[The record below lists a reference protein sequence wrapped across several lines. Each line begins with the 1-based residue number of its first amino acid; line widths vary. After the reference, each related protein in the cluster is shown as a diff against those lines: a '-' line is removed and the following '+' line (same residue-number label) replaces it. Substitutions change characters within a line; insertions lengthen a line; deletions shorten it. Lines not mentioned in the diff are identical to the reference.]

1 MYCWPVSPKACDLTP
16 PLIDTRGAAI
26 PSSVRKRQA
35 AVQYLQA
42 AGRSTD
48 RRERERLRLLAAK
61 LILPR

>member
-1 MYCWPVSPKACDLTP
+1 MYCWSISPKACDA
-16 PLIDTRGAAI
+16 PLIDMRGAAI

-48 RRERERLRLLAAK
+48 RRERDRLRLLAAE